1 MKKDIA
7 FRHTYLNFGQRP
19 FDLKIRGTSVVSLN
33 DGAQFG
39 GGVLWRAWEKG
50 NERNGQISVNVES
63 GISKASRGGNINV
76 DTFIPDHVVF
86 FLEFVVFSSERE
98 RKRESL

>member
-19 FDLKIRGTSVVSLN
+19 FDLKIRGTSVSLN

-39 GGVLWRAWEKG
+39 GGVLWRLGEARETRETGKLVSTWK
-50 NERNGQISVNVES
+50 VES
-63 GISKASRGGNINV
+63 RK
-76 DTFIPDHVVF
+76 P
-86 FLEFVVFSSERE
+86 RE
-98 RKRESL
+98 EEI

>member
-1 MKKDIA
+1 ME
-7 FRHTYLNFGQRP
+7 FYGELGR
-19 FDLKIRGTSVVSLN
+19 S
-33 DGAQFG
+33 
-39 GGVLWRAWEKG
+39 KG

-76 DTFIPDHVVF
+76 DTFISDHVVF

-98 RKRESL
+98 RERELVGGRSMKRAVASSRRTSLMQRKNEAKRRKLKRL

>member
-39 GGVLWRAWEKG
+39 GGVLWRAWEKQG
-50 NERNGQISVNVES
+50 
-63 GISKASRGGNINV
+63 
-76 DTFIPDHVVF
+76 
-86 FLEFVVFSSERE
+86 
-98 RKRESL
+98 KREKRAN